1 MKKIRSLNR
10 ERGFQPAQVLAISFV
25 VAILVGTLVLL
36 FPFSTK
42 SDHISFI
49 DALFTSTSA
58 VCVTGL
64 IVQDTPTYFS
74 PVGQV
79 VILILFQLGGLGV
92 MTFST
97 LFLLAA
103 GRKISITDTIVVQ
116 ENFHYA
122 VQKDFRSLIKNIF
135 LFTFIIEF
143 AGVLSFFFHW
153 HKDYSVSKI
162 LYYSLFHSVSAFC
175 NAGFSLFSD
184 SFVSFRKDTWT
195 NITVI
200 LLIIMGGLG
209 FLVLQEGK
217 DILSALLKRKRVQ
230 ITLHTKIVLSVTI
243 IVIVF
248 SFLLLFLVET
258 DHSMKNFAPMEKILS
273 SLFQTVTSRT
283 AGFNTMD
290 LSSLSAAS
298 AYLLIFLMFIG
309 ASPGSTGGGVKT
321 STMGVIFAFLKS
333 KITARDTVNIF
344 DRTLPPPLVTRA
356 FTVISLSLSVIFI
369 SSFILLIREP
379 WATMQEVL
387 FEVFSAFSTVG
398 LSLGITPR
406 LSGLGKIL
414 IILTMYIGRI
424 GPLTMLYAV
433 SRRRALGKFK
443 YVEESLMIG

>member
-1 MKKIRSLNR
+1 MGSFNR
-10 ERGFQPAQVLAISFV
+10 DRGFQPAQLLAISFAV
-25 VAILVGTLVLL
+25 TIIIGTIVLL

-42 SDHISFI
+42 SGHISFI

-79 VILILFQLGGLGV
+79 VILILFQLGGLGI

-103 GRKISITDTIVVQ
+103 GRRISITDRIVVQ
-116 ENFHYA
+116 ENFHHA
-122 VQKDFRSLIKNIF
+122 VPKEFKSLIKNIF
-135 LFTFIIEF
+135 FFTLIIEF
-143 AGVLSFFFHW
+143 AGALSLFLRW
-153 HKDYSVSKI
+153 HRDYTLPKT

-184 SFVSFRKDTWT
+184 SFVTFRKDAWT
-195 NITVI
+195 NITII
-200 LLIIMGGLG
+200 LLIILGGLG

-217 DILSALLKRKRVQ
+217 DILSSLVKRKKTPV
-230 ITLHTKIVLSVTI
+230 TLHTKIVLIVTLV
-243 IVIVF
+243 VIVF
-248 SFLLLFLVET
+248 SFLFFFLIEA
-258 DHSMKNFAPMEKILS
+258 DLSMKNLTPMEKILS

-298 AYLLIFLMFIG
+298 ACLLIFLMFIG

-321 STMGVIFAFLKS
+321 TTMGVIFGFLKS
-333 KITARDTVNIF
+333 KITARDSVNIF
-344 DRTLPPPLVTRA
+344 HRTLPPSLVIRA
-356 FTVISLSLSVIFI
+356 FTVISLGLSVIFI
-369 SSFILLIREP
+369 SSFILLIKEP

-398 LSLGITPR
+398 LSLGITSK
-406 LSGLGKIL
+406 LSGLGKVI

-424 GPLTMLYAV
+424 GPLTMLYAF
-433 SRRRALGKFK
+433 SRRKALGKFK
-443 YVEESLMIG
+443 YVEESIMIG